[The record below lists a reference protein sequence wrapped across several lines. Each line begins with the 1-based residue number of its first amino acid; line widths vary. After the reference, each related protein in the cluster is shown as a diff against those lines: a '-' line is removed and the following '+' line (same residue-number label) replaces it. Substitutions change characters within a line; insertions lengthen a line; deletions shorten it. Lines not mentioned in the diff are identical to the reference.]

1 MGVAMPMTDEA
12 MVRLCD
18 AMREQYGA
26 GAEFELSLGELV
38 GRYRRAYDQR
48 QRDAEAARL
57 LPLGVAVVKERQGC
71 HKSTVYRRAS
81 RSKTVARLQHGATG
95 QA

>member
-1 MGVAMPMTDEA
+1 MAMTDEA

-26 GAEFELSLGELV
+26 GVEFELSLGELV

-57 LPLGVAVVKERQGC
+57 LPLGAGVVAERQHC
-71 HKSTVYRRAS
+71 HRATAYRRAE
-81 RSKTVARLQHGATG
+81 RARLSRRLQADATRG
-95 QA
+95 